1 MARKKR
7 KGDKPKQQPQAG
19 EVINQLFG
27 SLESDT
33 GIEGD
38 IAQLGTEPVVET
50 EASASIP
57 PKKNKFFFAFA
68 VFVIIMAI
76 IGCVST
82 VRFIG
87 ELSASI
93 ADNTSQ
99 KNEFAQFI
107 FPVVVNDIA
116 PFENVSDIPNTSK
129 INCAIWNIL
138 INKETAQYE
147 NANGELI
154 IPEYDVMAS
163 CKEIFGSTATM
174 EHQSAGSA
182 EVRFVYDENKHVYNA
197 SDDTRYLTYAPDILE
212 ITEADGNY
220 TLTVGYVPPTVAGIL
235 GIEVEPE
242 KYMEYTVHE
251 WDGVKSLLSVRFS
264 DYSAE
269 QSGNNA

>member
-38 IAQLGTEPVVET
+38 IAHLGSDAAVLEQDVS
-50 EASASIP
+50 EAS
-57 PKKNKFFFAFA
+57 PKKNRFYFVFA

-87 ELSASI
+87 EISARLV
-93 ADNTSQ
+93 DNTSQ

-129 INCAIWNIL
+129 INCAMWNII
-138 INKETAQYE
+138 INKETVQYE
-147 NANGELI
+147 NEYGELW

-174 EHQSAGSA
+174 EHQSAGTA
-182 EVRFVYDENKHVYNA
+182 EVRFVYDETNHIYKA
-197 SDDTRYLTYAPDILE
+197 SEDVRYLTYAPE
-212 ITEADGNY
+212 IIEIDELDGNF
-220 TLTVGYVPPTVAGIL
+220 TLTVGYIPPTVASVM
-235 GIEVEPE
+235 GIEVSPE

-251 WDGVKSLLSVRFS
+251 WDGKKTLLSVRFS
-264 DYSAE
+264 DYGDDIFE
-269 QSGNNA
+269 Y

>member
-38 IAQLGTEPVVET
+38 IAQLGVEPVLAEPV
-50 EASASIP
+50 AVDVA
-57 PKKNKFFFAFA
+57 PKKNRFYFVFAI
-68 VFVIIMAI
+68 FVIIMAI
-76 IGCVST
+76 VGCVST
-82 VRFIG
+82 VRFVSEI
-87 ELSASI
+87 SARLV
-93 ADNTSQ
+93 DNTSQ

-138 INKETAQYE
+138 INKETEQYKNE
-147 NANGELI
+147 LGELI

-163 CKEIFGSTATM
+163 CKEVFGSTATM

-182 EVRFVYDENKHVYNA
+182 EVRFVYDENNHFYNA
-197 SDDTRYLTYAPDILE
+197 SNDIRYLTYAPE
-212 ITEADGNY
+212 IIEIQEYDGNFI
-220 TLTVGYVPPTVAGIL
+220 LTVGYIPPTVGSIM
-235 GIEVEPE
+235 GIEVAPE
-242 KYMEYTVHE
+242 KYMEYTVHD
-251 WDGVKSLLSVRFS
+251 WDGKKTLLSVRFS
-264 DYSAE
+264 DYSADE
-269 QSGNNA
+269 EVE